1 MCVYFPD
8 LMLACGCPDCRA
20 CVDRELPLPLPDAR
34 VGTVGSLQSARAS
47 RWRELLAV
55 QCRIA
60 VAMDAPLSRT
70 PVLVAERRG

>member
-8 LMLACGCPDCRA
+8 LLLACGCPDCSV

-34 VGTVGSLQSARAS
+34 GVSQ
-47 RWRELLAV
+47 WREV
-55 QCRIA
+55 QCRIS
-60 VAMDAPLSRT
+60 VGIEAPLSRT